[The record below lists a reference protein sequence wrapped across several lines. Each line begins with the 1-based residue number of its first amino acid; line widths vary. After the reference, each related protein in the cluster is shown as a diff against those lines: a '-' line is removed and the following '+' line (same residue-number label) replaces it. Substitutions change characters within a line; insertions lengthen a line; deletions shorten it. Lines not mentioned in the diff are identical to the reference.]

1 LARSEADGCN
11 YCLAAHSYIARKL
24 AKVDENE
31 SAIDREGRLVGSKR
45 QAAIMFAKPLIET
58 AHKVSDEEF
67 GAALKAGWSD
77 ANSIDIIVD
86 DAVAADQLSQQR
98 GADADRL
105 SGRPDHQAEDS
116 LISFLPAASLTVGRP
131 RFRTQSPV
139 LHPPPGFQH
148 EKKRSLA
155 ASRTQISTHTAN
167 AARIRSLACEKSP
180 AMAIDAVTPTTLA
193 SNRKPASPSA

>member
-139 LHPPPGFQH
+139 LRGVMKRQIIRVEPHANINSHRKRREDQVPRLREEPG
-148 EKKRSLA
+148 
-155 ASRTQISTHTAN
+155 
-167 AARIRSLACEKSP
+167 
-180 AMAIDAVTPTTLA
+180 DGD
-193 SNRKPASPSA
+193 